1 MVSRQKYCDSMKT
14 LFRILVCVSIA
25 SPAHAGFFERLHNN
39 IDEGVRELCVRKPDL
54 CKKLEA
60 SQKRKAEAA
69 PQNSVQVEQID
80 QRDRDK

>member
-1 MVSRQKYCDSMKT
+1 MKT
-14 LFRILVCVSIA
+14 FFRILACVSIA
-25 SPAHAGFFERLHNN
+25 SPVHAGFFERLHNN

>member
-1 MVSRQKYCDSMKT
+1 MRKF
-14 LFRILVCVSIA
+14 LLILACVSMAA
-25 SPAHAGFFERLHNN
+25 SAHAGFFERLHNN

>member
-1 MVSRQKYCDSMKT
+1 MKT
-14 LFRILVCVSIA
+14 FFTILACVFIA
-25 SPAHAGFFERLHNN
+25 SPAHPGFFERLHNN

-60 SQKRKAEAA
+60 NQKRKAEAA